1 MKVLPVPGVLTS
13 RISPPS
19 RRDSSRLIAR
29 PRPVP
34 PYLREVEPSACWN
47 ASKMICC
54 LSGEM
59 PMPVSET
66 ENAITW
72 LAWRSSSLSADQP
85 LVGAGDRER
94 HRALVRELERVR
106 QQVLDD
112 LLQPLDVGDQRL
124 RQRLLDVDPE
134 VEVLRLGEVAEAPLD
149 RAVQVVDAHLADVDR
164 DRARLD
170 LRQVEDVVD
179 QHQQVVARRVDR
191 LRELDLLA
199 GQVAVRVLAQLVGED
214 QQAVE
219 RRAQLV
225 RHVGEELGLVL
236 RGEREL
242 LGLLLERLAR
252 LLDLLVLALDLLVLV
267 REQARLFLQLLVG
280 LLQLLLAALQL
291 LGERLRLR
299 QQVLGARCSPRSC

>member
-1 MKVLPVPGVLTS
+1 
-13 RISPPS
+13 
-19 RRDSSRLIAR
+19 
-29 PRPVP
+29 
-34 PYLREVEPSACWN
+34 
-47 ASKMICC
+47 MICC
-54 LSGEM
+54 RRLTSVTIVFGSGCSISIAE
-59 PMPVSET
+59 
-66 ENAITW
+66 
-72 LAWRSSSLSADQP
+72 
-85 LVGAGDRER
+85 
-94 HRALVRELERVR
+94 
-106 QQVLDD
+106 
-112 LLQPLDVGDQRL
+112 
-124 RQRLLDVDPE
+124 VD
-134 VEVLRLGEVAEAPLD
+134 VLRFGEVAEAALD
-149 RAVQVVDAHLADVDR
+149 RAVQVVEAQLADVDR

-199 GQVAVRVLAQLVGED
+199 GQVAVRVLAQLVGQD

-236 RGEREL
+236 RGQREL
-242 LGLLLERLAR
+242 LGLLLERLAG

-299 QQVLGARCSPRSC
+299 QQVLGARVRLDRVDDDADRFGQLVEERLVRPG